1 METLTLLRFW
11 KQQHCSQW
19 SWLTRVLSYHSHW
32 INLKCV
38 KRHLYQNRKA
48 EFVRHFREQK
58 SSLSVG
64 PPLAAASAGVHQ
76 HTEQMAEFKP
86 KPVIISQAK
95 RQQVMVCR
103 ALWQVISTL
112 LPHNLC
118 RLWGFQS
125 ALLLLGAASSQN
137 HFLCKC
143 YNFHLGSA
151 HLLIDLSLPTNGFSG

>member
-11 KQQHCSQW
+11 KQQQCSQW

-38 KRHLYQNRKA
+38 KRYLYQNRKA
-48 EFVRHFREQK
+48 FQGTKIIPECG
-58 SSLSVG
+58 SSS
-64 PPLAAASAGVHQ
+64 SAGVHQ

-86 KPVIISQAK
+86 KPVIISQEK
-95 RQQVMVCR
+95 WQQVMVCR
-103 ALWQVISTL
+103 ASWQVISTL

-118 RLWGFQS
+118 GLWGFQS
-125 ALLLLGAASSQN
+125 AFLLLGAASSQN

-151 HLLIDLSLPTNGFSG
+151 CLLIDLSLPTNGFSG